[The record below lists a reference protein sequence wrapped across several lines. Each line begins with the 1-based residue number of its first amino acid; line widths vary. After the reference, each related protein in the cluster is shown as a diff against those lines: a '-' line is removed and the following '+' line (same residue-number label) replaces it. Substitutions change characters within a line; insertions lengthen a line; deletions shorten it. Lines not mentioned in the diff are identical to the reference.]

1 VVGVLIRMKLRVL
14 SHSLGGARAASFI
27 IGALVGLA
35 AGALALF
42 FVAAGF
48 NQGLSLGT
56 TIASAMF
63 LLWTIGWLVGPIIMG
78 GGDETLRPEN
88 FALLPLSPTKLAF
101 GLLGA
106 SIAGVPP
113 VATVVA
119 FLGLVVGAA
128 LLGPL
133 PVIVAVITVLPALAF
148 TVLLSRVVISL
159 IGTVLGSRRGKDLG
173 VLLAALAGLSYLPL
187 RYVATALVPV
197 LLENNPG
204 LGDTLRWLPTGWAP
218 SAVEGAA
225 SGNWLVVIGAVLG
238 LAVVD
243 GGLLY
248 AWARLLQYRLTTPQT
263 NVGPAKARKNKAV
276 GVRRGLLPATPT
288 GAVLGK
294 ELRMWWRDARRRAML
309 LTSMLI
315 GVFIPVFS
323 AAGGRS
329 GTGGAVML
337 PFAALWIVG
346 FSMLQVSNLY
356 GFDGTSVWQTI
367 VTPGAARAD
376 VRGRQW
382 AWGLI
387 VGPIAILAA
396 LVLPA
401 VVGAWWTYPWVL
413 GVLPAMLGGGA
424 GFMLL
429 LSVYWAFPM
438 PVQRGGNPFNS
449 GNRPGCTRGLV
460 RLLSMVFLLVI
471 ALPSLALLIVGQVE
485 KLPVLSWLA
494 VPAGVLTGAV
504 TAWWLGRLA
513 ERRLLDRG
521 PELLAQ
527 VKASS

>member
-35 AGALALF
+35 AGGVSLF
-42 FVAAGF
+42 FVAAGISH
-48 NQGLSLGT
+48 GLSLGT
-56 TIASAMF
+56 TIAAAMF
-63 LLWTIGWLVGPIIMG
+63 LLWTIGWLIGPIIMG

-119 FLGLVVGAA
+119 FLGLVVGGA

-133 PVIVAVITVLPALAF
+133 PVIVAVITVALALAF
-148 TVLLSRVVISL
+148 TVLLSRVVISM
-159 IGTVLGSRRGKDLG
+159 IGAVLGSRRGKDLG

-187 RYVATALVPV
+187 RYVGTALVPV
-197 LLENNPG
+197 LLQNNPG
-204 LGDTLRWLPTGWAP
+204 LANTLRWLPTGWAP

-243 GGLLY
+243 AGLLY

-263 NVGPAKARKNKAV
+263 NVGPAKARKNKAA
-276 GVRRGLLPATPT
+276 GVSRGLLPSTPT

-309 LTSMLI
+309 LTSILI
-315 GVFIPVFS
+315 GIFIPVFT
-323 AAGGRS
+323 AAGR
-329 GTGGAVML
+329 GGATML
-337 PFAALWIVG
+337 PFAALWIVA

-387 VGPIAILAA
+387 VGPIAVLAA
-396 LVLPA
+396 LVLPGA
-401 VVGAWWTYPWVL
+401 AGAWWAYPWVL

-449 GNRPGCTRGLV
+449 GNRPGCTRGLI
-460 RLLSMVFLLVI
+460 RLASMLFLLVI
-471 ALPSLALLIVGQVE
+471 ALPSLALLIIGQVE
-485 KLPVLSWLA
+485 SLPVLGWLA
-494 VPAGVLTGAV
+494 VPLGLLTGAV
-504 TAWWLGRLA
+504 TAWWLGRVA
-513 ERRLLDRG
+513 QQRLLDRG

>member
-1 VVGVLIRMKLRVL
+1 MVGVLIRMKLRVL
-14 SHSLGGARAASFI
+14 SHSLGGARAASFA
-27 IGALVGLA
+27 IGGLVGLA
-35 AGALALF
+35 AGGVSLF
-42 FVAAGF
+42 FVAAGYSHGVNF
-48 NQGLSLGT
+48 GT
-56 TIASAMF
+56 TIAAAML
-63 LLWTIGWLVGPIIMG
+63 LLWTVGWLIGPIIMG

-113 VATVVA
+113 VATAIA
-119 FLGLVVGAA
+119 FLGLVVGS
-128 LLGPL
+128 LMLGVL
-133 PVIVAVITVLPALAF
+133 PAVVAVITVVLALGF
-148 TVLLSRVVISL
+148 TVLLSRVIISL
-159 IGTVLGSRRGKDLG
+159 LGAVLGSRRGKDLG

-187 RYVATALVPV
+187 RYVGQALVPV
-197 LLENNPG
+197 LLQNNPG
-204 LGDTLRWLPTGWAP
+204 LADTLRWLPTGWAP

-225 SGNWLVVIGAVLG
+225 TGNWLALIGGVLG

-243 GGLLY
+243 GALLWVY
-248 AWARLLQYRLTTPQT
+248 ARLLVQRLTTPQT
-263 NVGPAKARKNKAV
+263 NVGPSRVGRAKVAR
-276 GVRRGLLPATPT
+276 RSLLPATPV
-288 GAVLGK
+288 GAVISK

-309 LTSMLI
+309 LTSVLI
-315 GVFIPVFS
+315 GLFIPVFS
-323 AAGGRS
+323 TASRGGSAA
-329 GTGGAVML
+329 ML
-337 PFAALWIVG
+337 PFAGLWIVA

-356 GFDGTSVWQTI
+356 GFDGTSVWHTI

-387 VGPIAILAA
+387 VGPIAILAG
-396 LVLPA
+396 LILPGVA
-401 VVGAWWTYPWVL
+401 GGAWAYPWVL

-460 RLLSMVFLLVI
+460 RLLSMLFLLVS
-471 ALPSLALLIVGQVE
+471 ALPSLILLIIGQVQSNS
-485 KLPVLSWLA
+485 LVSWIA
-494 VPAGVLTGAV
+494 VPVGVATGAA

-513 ERRLLDRG
+513 EQRLLDRG

-527 VKASS
+527 VKAAA

>member
-1 VVGVLIRMKLRVL
+1 MVGVLIRMKLRVL
-14 SHSLGGARAASFI
+14 SHSLGGAKAASFV

-35 AGALALF
+35 AGAVSLF
-42 FVAAGF
+42 LVAAGF
-48 NQGLSLGT
+48 SQGLSLGT
-56 TIASAMF
+56 TVAAAML
-63 LLWTIGWLVGPIIMG
+63 LLWTVGWLIGPIIMG

-119 FLGLVVGAA
+119 FLGLVVGACR
-128 LLGPL
+128 LGAL
-133 PVIVAVITVLPALAF
+133 PVIVAVITVALALAF

-159 IGTVLGSRRGKDLG
+159 VGAVLGSRRGKDLG

-197 LLENNPG
+197 LLQNNPG

-218 SAVEGAA
+218 AAVEGAA
-225 SGNWLVVIGAVLG
+225 DGNWLVVIAAVLG

-263 NVGPAKARKNKAV
+263 NVGPARARKTKAA
-276 GVRRGLLPATPT
+276 GVHRGLLPATPV
-288 GAVLGK
+288 GAVIGK

-323 AAGGRS
+323 VAGRGS
-329 GTGGAVML
+329 SGAVML

-356 GFDGTSVWQTI
+356 GFDGTSVWHTI

-387 VGPIAILAA
+387 VGPVAIVAG
-396 LVLPA
+396 LVLPG
-401 VVGAWWTYPWVL
+401 VVGAWWSYPWVL
-413 GVLPAMLGGGA
+413 GVLPAMLGGAA

-460 RLLSMVFLLVI
+460 RLLSIFFLVVI

-485 KLPVLSWLA
+485 SLPLVRWLA
-494 VPAGVLTGAV
+494 VPVGVLTGAV
-504 TAWWLGRLA
+504 TAWWLGRIA
-513 ERRLLDRG
+513 QRRLLDRG

-527 VKASS
+527 VKATA